1 MNPLHVGGG
10 YHWKALDK
18 SYNFA
23 SDHMAIKGLHVKL
36 WALKVVGVPIMKI
49 LGLPLWSPGT
59 KNHLDVASVERCK
72 VYYKGEGGGFPQVWV
87 MVSLVSSSCPC
98 LVLAPKVFQLCINHF
113 VLILCKSV

>member
-59 KNHLDVASVERCK
+59 KKKSIWMWPLWRGEEYTIREKVVAS
-72 VYYKGEGGGFPQVWV
+72 
-87 MVSLVSSSCPC
+87 
-98 LVLAPKVFQLCINHF
+98 PK
-113 VLILCKSV
+113 SGPW